1 MAYDKGLARRVR
13 DAFALRQAQGER
25 RVGPEGERRGDAGL
39 DGVVERKMFGG
50 LAFMLDG
57 NMAAGILGDRLMVR
71 VGAEAYEE
79 ALSEPHC
86 GPMDFTGR
94 PMRGFVVVEPEG
106 SLPRTV

>member
-1 MAYDKGLARRVR
+1 MAYDEGLARRVSE
-13 DAFALRQAQGER
+13 AL
-25 RVGPEGERRGDAGL
+25 AGL

-71 VGAEAYEE
+71 VGADAYEE

-94 PMRGFVVVEPEG
+94 PMRGFVVVEAEG
-106 SLPRTV
+106 IASENGLRDWVARGVGFASSLPPK

>member
-1 MAYDKGLARRVR
+1 MAYDEGLARRVS
-13 DAFALRQAQGER
+13 DAL
-25 RVGPEGERRGDAGL
+25 AGV

-50 LAFMLDG
+50 LAFMVKG

-71 VGAEAYEE
+71 VGADAYDE

-94 PMRGFVVVEPEG
+94 PMRGFVVVEAEG
-106 SLPRTV
+106 VVSEAGLEEWLGRGVGFALTLPSK